1 MHLPCVES
9 IVLPGESANSKREE
23 KDNNAAND
31 SLLASQMLLKV
42 GNQAQSTKCETST
55 KSKDQSS
62 KSQRL
67 LTNVSCTFLMLT
79 NRSIICFGGED
90 WWYHH
95 PHSKAHLMR
104 RFALAGNK
112 VIFVNSISMGL
123 PGLAHKDLLPRIKR
137 KLGSYSKLARQTDE
151 GITVVS
157 PASLPFF
164 GTTAARAANR
174 RMIGAQIRRLAKS
187 RGLTKPILWIAIPT
201 AAEMIGSF
209 DESAIVYQ
217 VSDKYDANTMD
228 HATDPALIRRLHE
241 HAIDAADLVFYSG
254 RKLFNEA
261 TRGCDHSYLLEQ
273 GVDYERWSKIS
284 TLKVAPEIERIPH
297 PRLGYFGA
305 IEPWLVDQE
314 LIKRAA
320 HERPEWQWIFIGNKS
335 RGVEIEQLSNTH
347 FLPPVPYDE
356 LPSFAAGFDVC
367 VLPWETEQAFT
378 SYGSAIKVREYLA
391 TGKPVVISPLPEY
404 EPMGQVLRIARSREQ
419 FLQLVDDALSETDP
433 QASVKRQAAVASGT
447 WDARAEWVSEL
458 IEETLTVKRS

>member
-1 MHLPCVES
+1 
-9 IVLPGESANSKREE
+9 
-23 KDNNAAND
+23 
-31 SLLASQMLLKV
+31 
-42 GNQAQSTKCETST
+42 
-55 KSKDQSS
+55 
-62 KSQRL
+62 
-67 LTNVSCTFLMLT
+67 MLT

-104 RFALAGNK
+104 KFARAGNK
-112 VIFVNSISMGL
+112 IIFVNSISMGL

-137 KLGSYSKLARQTDE
+137 KLGSYSKLARQTEE

-164 GTTAARAANR
+164 GSAAARTINR
-174 RMIGAQIRRLAKS
+174 QMIGAQIKKLAKN

-201 AAEMIGSF
+201 AAELIGSF
-209 DESAIVYQ
+209 DESAIVYH

-228 HATDPALIRRLHE
+228 HATDPALIRRLHK
-241 HAIDAADLVFYSG
+241 HAIDAADIVFYSG
-254 RKLFNEA
+254 RKLFDEA
-261 TRGCDHSYLLEQ
+261 TDGRDHSYLLEQ
-273 GVDYERWSKIS
+273 GVDYDHWSKVKNLAI
-284 TLKVAPEIERIPH
+284 APEIQSIPR

-314 LIKRAA
+314 LIKQAA
-320 HERPEWQWIFIGNKS
+320 RERPDWQWVFIGNRS
-335 RGVEIEQLSNTH
+335 RGVEIEALANTH
-347 FLPPVPYDE
+347 FLPAVSYDQ

-404 EPMGQVLRIARSREQ
+404 EPMKDVLRIARSRDE
-419 FLQLVDDALSETDP
+419 FLRLVDDALNETDDSLC
-433 QASVKRQAAVASGT
+433 AKRQAAVASGT
-447 WDARAEWVSEL
+447 WDARAEWVSGL
-458 IEETLTVKRS
+458 IEQVLEK